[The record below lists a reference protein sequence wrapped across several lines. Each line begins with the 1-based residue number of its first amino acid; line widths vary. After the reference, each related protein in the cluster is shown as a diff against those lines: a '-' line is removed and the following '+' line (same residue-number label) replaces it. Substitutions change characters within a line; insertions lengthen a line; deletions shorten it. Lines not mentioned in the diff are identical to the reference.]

1 MACAI
6 NTDDASGLNAERLAL
21 VQKLLIQGK
30 EFVEQVYIPDLLTIA
45 SFYKDWGAI
54 GGFHNFMAFGDF
66 PMEGYGNKDMSTLQN
81 SVWCNFNKDL
91 SKVHDVDLE
100 DLKQ

>member
-1 MACAI
+1 MYK
-6 NTDDASGLNAERLAL
+6 R
-21 VQKLLIQGK
+21 Q

-66 PMEGYGNKDMSTLQN
+66 PMAGYGNKDMNTYKFPAGDIL
-81 SVWCNFNKDL
+81 NKAL
-91 SKVHDVDLE
+91 SNVHSRDLE
-100 DLKQ
+100 DLKTAEEHVNNSWYD

>member
-54 GGFHNFMAFGDF
+54 GGFTILWH
-66 PMEGYGNKDMSTLQN
+66 
-81 SVWCNFNKDL
+81 
-91 SKVHDVDLE
+91 LE
-100 DLKQ
+100 ISLWLVTETKI